1 MGKDYGE
8 KTMLKRLIWFLLF
21 SMLATAVL
29 ADYPLKIIPLKHR
42 SAEELIPVIR
52 PMLGSGENVGGMQ
65 YQLFVRASDKGLRE
79 IELLLAELDRAR
91 KNLRITLQQD
101 VARSSGAT
109 AQGISGEVRAGDA
122 RVVVPSRREAGGR
135 GGLVIGNTEEDGL
148 RYKITRS
155 TGSSQDNNSQ
165 FINVLEGSPAFIRVG
180 QSLPYVQRFLVFA
193 GNRVTYG
200 QNTQFLNVTTGFDV
214 LPRLNGDRVE
224 LEIAPR
230 LSFVGNRGIQDVR
243 FQELGTTVSAK
254 LGEWVD
260 LGGMTSGRDEISRA
274 IFETAS
280 TQSGERRTVRL
291 KVEEGR

>member
-1 MGKDYGE
+1 
-8 KTMLKRLIWFLLF
+8 MLKKLIAILLL
-21 SMLATAVL
+21 SMLAMAAL

-52 PMLGSGENVGGMQ
+52 PMLGPGENVGGMQ
-65 YQLFVRASDKGLRE
+65 YHLFVRASDRGLRD

-91 KNLRITLQQD
+91 KNLKITLQQD
-101 VARSSGAT
+101 VARSSGA
-109 AQGISGEVRAGDA
+109 ASQGVSGEGQAGDV
-122 RVVVPSRREAGGR
+122 RVIVPSRGEHGGR
-135 GGLVIGNTEEDGL
+135 GGLVIGGAEDDGL

-155 TGSSQDNNSQ
+155 TGSSQDNTSQ
-165 FINVLEGSPAFIRVG
+165 FINVLEGAPAFIRVG

-193 GNRVTYG
+193 GNRVVYG
-200 QNTQFLNVTTGFDV
+200 QDTQFLNVTTGFDV
-214 LPRLNGDRVE
+214 LPRLNGNRVE

-230 LSFVGNRGIQDVR
+230 LSFVGNGGVQDVR
-243 FQELGTTVSAK
+243 FQELRTTVSAK

-260 LGGMTSGRDEISRA
+260 LGGMTSDRDELSRA

-291 KVEEGR
+291 KVEEGP

>member
-1 MGKDYGE
+1 
-8 KTMLKRLIWFLLF
+8 MLRKLIGILLL
-21 SMLATAVL
+21 SMLAAVAL

-52 PMLGSGENVGGMQ
+52 PMLRPGENVGGMQ
-65 YQLFVRASDKGLRE
+65 YQLFVRASDKGLRD

-91 KNLRITLQQD
+91 KNLKITLQQD
-101 VARSSGAT
+101 VARSGDAAS
-109 AQGISGEVRAGDA
+109 QGISGEGRAGDV
-122 RVVVPSRREAGGR
+122 RVIVPSRGEPGGR
-135 GGLVIGNTEEDGL
+135 GGLVIGGAEEESL
-148 RYKITRS
+148 RYRITRS
-155 TGSSQDNNSQ
+155 TGSGKDNNSQ

-200 QNTQFLNVTTGFDV
+200 QGTQFLNVTTGFDV

-230 LSFVGNRGIQDVR
+230 LSFVGNGGIQDVR

-260 LGGMTSGRDEISRA
+260 LGGMTSDRDEISRA

>member
-1 MGKDYGE
+1 
-8 KTMLKRLIWFLLF
+8 MLKKLIVILLL
-21 SMLATAVL
+21 SMLSTAVL

-52 PMLGSGENVGGMQ
+52 PMLGAGENVGGMQ
-65 YQLFVRASDKGLRE
+65 YQLFVRASDKGLRD

-101 VARSSGAT
+101 VARSGNAT
-109 AQGISGEVRAGDA
+109 SQGVSGEGRVGDVRVIAS
-122 RVVVPSRREAGGR
+122 SRGESGGS
-135 GGLVIGNTEEDGL
+135 GGLVIGGVEEESL

-155 TGSSQDNNSQ
+155 SGSSQDNNSQ
-165 FINVLEGSPAFIRVG
+165 FINVLEGAPAFIRVG
-180 QSLPYVQRFLVFA
+180 QSLPYVQRFMVFA
-193 GNRVTYG
+193 GNRIAYG
-200 QNTQFLNVTTGFDV
+200 QGTQFLNVTTGFDV

-230 LSFVGNRGIQDVR
+230 LSFVGNGGIQDVR
-243 FQELGTTVSAK
+243 FQELSTTVSAK

-260 LGGMTSGRDEISRA
+260 LGGMTSGRDEVSRA

>member
-1 MGKDYGE
+1 
-8 KTMLKRLIWFLLF
+8 MLKKLIVMLLL
-21 SMLATAVL
+21 SMPATAVL

-65 YQLFVRASDKGLRE
+65 YQLFVRASDKGLRD

-91 KNLRITLQQD
+91 KNLKITLQQD
-101 VARSSGAT
+101 VARSGGAIS
-109 AQGISGEVRAGDA
+109 QGISGEGRVGDVR
-122 RVVVPSRREAGGR
+122 VIVSSRGESSSR
-135 GGLVIGNTEEDGL
+135 GGLVIGGAEEDSL

-200 QNTQFLNVTTGFDV
+200 QDTRFLNVTTGFDV

-230 LSFVGNRGIQDVR
+230 LSFVGNGGVQDVR
-243 FQELGTTVSAK
+243 FQELRTTVSAK

-280 TQSGERRTVRL
+280 THQSGGRRTVKLR
-291 KVEEGR
+291 VEEGQ

>member
-1 MGKDYGE
+1 
-8 KTMLKRLIWFLLF
+8 MLRKLIGILLL
-21 SMLATAVL
+21 SMLAAVAL

-52 PMLGSGENVGGMQ
+52 PMLRPGENVGGMQ
-65 YQLFVRASDKGLRE
+65 YQLFVRASDKGLRD

-91 KNLRITLQQD
+91 RNLKITLQQD
-101 VARSSGAT
+101 VARSGDAAS
-109 AQGISGEVRAGDA
+109 QGISGEGRAGDV
-122 RVVVPSRREAGGR
+122 RVIVPSRGEPGGR
-135 GGLVIGNTEEDGL
+135 GGLVIGGAEEESL
-148 RYKITRS
+148 RYRITRS
-155 TGSSQDNNSQ
+155 TGSGKDNNSQ

-200 QNTQFLNVTTGFDV
+200 QGTQFLNVTTGFDV

-230 LSFVGNRGIQDVR
+230 LSFVGNGGIQDVR

-254 LGEWVD
+254 LGVWVD
-260 LGGMTSGRDEISRA
+260 LGGMTSGRDELSRA

-280 TQSGERRTVRL
+280 TQSGERRIVRL

>member
-1 MGKDYGE
+1 
-8 KTMLKRLIWFLLF
+8 MLKKLIVILLL
-21 SMLATAVL
+21 SMLATVVL

-52 PMLGSGENVGGMQ
+52 PMLGAGENVGGMQ
-65 YQLFVRASDKGLRE
+65 YQLFVRASDKGLRD

-91 KNLRITLQQD
+91 KNLKITLQQD
-101 VARSSGAT
+101 VARNSGAIS
-109 AQGISGEVRAGDA
+109 QGISGEGRAGDV
-122 RVVVPSRREAGGR
+122 RVIVPSRRESGGR
-135 GGLVIGNTEEDGL
+135 GGLVIGGTQEDSL

-165 FINVLEGSPAFIRVG
+165 FINVLEGAPAFIRVG
-180 QSLPYVQRFLVFA
+180 QSLPYAQRFLVFA
-193 GNRVTYG
+193 GNRVVYG
-200 QNTQFLNVTTGFDV
+200 QDTQFLNVTTGFDV

-230 LSFVGNRGIQDVR
+230 LSFVGNGGIQDVR
-243 FQELGTTVSAK
+243 FQELRTTVSVK
-254 LGEWVD
+254 LGEWVE
-260 LGGMTSGRDEISRA
+260 LGGVISGRDEVSRA

-280 TQSGERRTVRL
+280 TQSGERRTVRF

>member
-1 MGKDYGE
+1 
-8 KTMLKRLIWFLLF
+8 MLKRLIGILLL
-21 SMLATAVL
+21 SMLSTAVL

-52 PMLGSGENVGGMQ
+52 PMLGAGENVGGMQ
-65 YQLFVRASDKGLRE
+65 YQLFVRASDKGLRD

-109 AQGISGEVRAGDA
+109 SQGFSGEGRTGDV
-122 RVVVPSRREAGGR
+122 RVVVPSRRESGGR
-135 GGLVIGNTEEDGL
+135 GGLVIGGDEDENL
-148 RYKITRS
+148 RYRITRS

-165 FINVLEGSPAFIRVG
+165 FINVLEGAPAFIRVG
-180 QSLPYVQRFLVFA
+180 QSLPYVQRFLAFA

-200 QNTQFLNVTTGFDV
+200 QETQFLNVTTGFDV

-230 LSFVGNRGIQDVR
+230 LSFIGNRGVQDVH
-243 FQELGTTVSAK
+243 FQELRTTVSAK

>member
-1 MGKDYGE
+1 
-8 KTMLKRLIWFLLF
+8 MLKKLIVTLLL
-21 SMLATAVL
+21 SILTMAAL

-52 PMLGSGENVGGMQ
+52 PMLGAGENIGGMN
-65 YQLFVRASDKGLRE
+65 YQLFVRASDKGMRD

-91 KNLRITLQQD
+91 KNLKITLQQD

-109 AQGISGEVRAGDA
+109 SQGVSGEGRVGDVRVIAS
-122 RVVVPSRREAGGR
+122 SRGEFVRP
-135 GGLVIGNTEEDGL
+135 GGLVIGGAEEDSL
-148 RYKITRS
+148 RYRITRS

-165 FINVLEGSPAFIRVG
+165 FINVLEGAPAFIRVG

-193 GNRVTYG
+193 GNRVAYG
-200 QNTQFLNVTTGFDV
+200 QDTQFLNVTTGFDV
-214 LPRLNGDRVE
+214 LTRLNGDRVE

-230 LSFVGNRGIQDVR
+230 LSFVGNGGIQDVR
-243 FQELGTTVSAK
+243 FQELRTTVSAK

-260 LGGMTSGRDEISRA
+260 LGGMTSGRDEVSRA
-274 IFETAS
+274 ILETAS
-280 TQSGERRTVRL
+280 TQSGERRAVRL

>member
-1 MGKDYGE
+1 
-8 KTMLKRLIWFLLF
+8 MLKKLIGILFLL
-21 SMLATAVL
+21 MLTATAL

-52 PMLGSGENVGGMQ
+52 PMLRPGENVGGMQ
-65 YQLFVRASDKGLRE
+65 YQLFVRASDKGLRD

-91 KNLRITLQQD
+91 KNLKITLQQD
-101 VARSSGAT
+101 VERSGDAAS
-109 AQGISGEVRAGDA
+109 QGISGEGRAGDV
-122 RVVVPSRREAGGR
+122 RVIVSSRGEHGDR
-135 GGLVIGNTEEDGL
+135 GGLVIGGAEEESL
-148 RYKITRS
+148 RYRITRS
-155 TGSSQDNNSQ
+155 TGSGKDNNSQ

-200 QNTQFLNVTTGFDV
+200 QGTQFLNVTTGFDV

-230 LSFVGNRGIQDVR
+230 LSFVGNGGIQDVR
-243 FQELGTTVSAK
+243 FQELGTTVSAR

-260 LGGMTSGRDEISRA
+260 LGGTTSDRDEISRA

>member
-1 MGKDYGE
+1 
-8 KTMLKRLIWFLLF
+8 MLKKLIVMLLL
-21 SMLATAVL
+21 SIMSTGVL

-52 PMLGSGENVGGMQ
+52 PILGAGENVGGMN
-65 YQLFVRASDKGLRE
+65 YQLFVRASDKGLRD
-79 IELLLAELDRAR
+79 IELLLAELDKAR

-101 VARSSGAT
+101 VARSDGAT
-109 AQGISGEVRAGDA
+109 SQGISGEGRVGDVRVIAS
-122 RVVVPSRREAGGR
+122 SRGESGSR
-135 GGLVIGNTEEDGL
+135 GGLVIGGAEEGDL

-165 FINVLEGSPAFIRVG
+165 FVSVLEGAPAFIRVG

-193 GNRVTYG
+193 GNRVAYG
-200 QNTQFLNVTTGFDV
+200 QDTRFLNVTTGFDV

-230 LSFVGNRGIQDVR
+230 LSFVGNGGVQDVR
-243 FQELGTTVSAK
+243 FQELRTTVSAK

-260 LGGMTSGRDEISRA
+260 LGGINTSRDEVSRA
-274 IFETAS
+274 ILEMAS
-280 TQSGERRTVRL
+280 TQSGERRVVRL
-291 KVEEGR
+291 RVEEVSR

>member
-1 MGKDYGE
+1 
-8 KTMLKRLIWFLLF
+8 MLKKLIVMLLL
-21 SMLATAVL
+21 SILATVAL

-52 PMLGSGENVGGMQ
+52 PMLGAGENVGGMN
-65 YQLFVRASDKGLRE
+65 YQLFVRASDKGLRD

-91 KNLRITLQQD
+91 KNLKITLQQD
-101 VARSSGAT
+101 VARSGGAT
-109 AQGISGEVRAGDA
+109 SQGISGEVRAGDV
-122 RVVVPSRREAGGR
+122 RVIVPSRRESGGS
-135 GGLVIGNTEEDGL
+135 GGLVIGGVEEESL

-155 TGSSQDNNSQ
+155 TGTSQDNNSQ

-193 GNRVTYG
+193 GNRITYG
-200 QNTQFLNVTTGFDV
+200 QDTQFLNVTTGFDV

-230 LSFVGNRGIQDVR
+230 LSFVGNGGIQDVR
-243 FQELGTTVSAK
+243 FQELRTTVSAK
-254 LGEWVD
+254 LGEWVE
-260 LGGMTSGRDEISRA
+260 LGGVTSGRDEVSRA
-274 IFETAS
+274 ILETAS
-280 TQSGERRTVRL
+280 TQSGERRVVRL

>member
-1 MGKDYGE
+1 
-8 KTMLKRLIWFLLF
+8 MLKKLIGILLL
-21 SMLATAVL
+21 SILATAVL

-42 SAEELIPVIR
+42 SAEELIPVVR
-52 PMLGSGENVGGMQ
+52 PMLGPGENVGGLQ
-65 YQLFVRASDKGLRE
+65 YQLFVRASDQGLRD

-91 KNLRITLQQD
+91 KNLKITLQQD
-101 VARSSGAT
+101 VARSGGAT
-109 AQGISGEVRAGDA
+109 SQGISGELRAGDA
-122 RVVVPSRREAGGR
+122 RVVVPSRRESGGR
-135 GGLVIGNTEEDGL
+135 GGLMIGGVEEDSL

-155 TGSSQDNNSQ
+155 TGASQDNSSQ
-165 FINVLEGSPAFIRVG
+165 FINVLEGTSAFIRVG

-200 QNTQFLNVTTGFDV
+200 QDTQFLNVTTGFDV

-230 LSFVGNRGIQDVR
+230 LSFVGSGGIQDVR
-243 FQELGTTVSAK
+243 FQELRTAVGAK
-254 LGEWVD
+254 LGEWVE
-260 LGGMTSGRDEISRA
+260 LGGAASGRDEVSRA

-280 TQSGERRTVRL
+280 TRSGEYRTVRL

>member
-1 MGKDYGE
+1 
-8 KTMLKRLIWFLLF
+8 MLKKLIGILLL
-21 SMLATAVL
+21 SMLATAAL

-52 PMLGSGENVGGMQ
+52 PMLGPGENVGGMQ
-65 YQLFVRASDKGLRE
+65 YQLFVRASDKGLRD
-79 IELLLAELDRAR
+79 IELLLTELDKAR

-101 VARSSGAT
+101 VARSGNAT
-109 AQGISGEVRAGDA
+109 SQGVSGEGRMGDVRVIAS
-122 RVVVPSRREAGGR
+122 SRGESGSR
-135 GGLVIGNTEEDGL
+135 GSLVIGGAEEDSL

-155 TGSSQDNNSQ
+155 TGASQDNNSQ
-165 FINVLEGSPAFIRVG
+165 FINVLEGAPAFIRVG

-200 QNTQFLNVTTGFDV
+200 QDTRFLNVTTGFDV

-230 LSFVGNRGIQDVR
+230 LSFVGNGGIQNVH
-243 FQELGTTVSAK
+243 FQELRTTVSAR

-260 LGGMTSGRDEISRA
+260 LGGINSNSDEVSRA

-280 TQSGERRTVRL
+280 TQSGEQRTVRL

>member
-1 MGKDYGE
+1 
-8 KTMLKRLIWFLLF
+8 MLKRLIWFLLF
-21 SMLATAVL
+21 SMLATAAL

-52 PMLGSGENVGGMQ
+52 PMLGPGENVGGMQ
-65 YQLFVRASDKGLRE
+65 YQLFVRASDKGLRD

-91 KNLRITLQQD
+91 KNLKITLQQD

-109 AQGISGEVRAGDA
+109 AQGISGEVRTGDA
-122 RVVVPSRREAGGR
+122 RVVVPSRRESGGR
-135 GGLVIGNTEEDGL
+135 GGLVIGGAEEDGL

-155 TGSSQDNNSQ
+155 TGTSQDNNSQ
-165 FINVLEGSPAFIRVG
+165 FVSVLEGMPAFIRVG

-193 GNRVTYG
+193 GNRITYG
-200 QNTQFLNVTTGFDV
+200 QDTQFLNVTTGFEV
-214 LPRLNGDRVE
+214 LPRLNGDQVE

-230 LSFVGNRGIQDVR
+230 LPFVGNGGIQDVR
-243 FQELGTTVSAK
+243 FQELRTTVSAK

-260 LGGMTSGRDEISRA
+260 LGGMTSGRDEVSRA

>member
-1 MGKDYGE
+1 
-8 KTMLKRLIWFLLF
+8 MLRKLIGILFLL
-21 SMLATAVL
+21 MLTATAL

-52 PMLGSGENVGGMQ
+52 PMLRPGENVGGMQ
-65 YQLFVRASDKGLRE
+65 YQLFVRASDKGLRD

-91 KNLRITLQQD
+91 KNLKITLQQD
-101 VARSSGAT
+101 VERSGDAAS
-109 AQGISGEVRAGDA
+109 QGISGEGRAGDV
-122 RVVVPSRREAGGR
+122 RVIVSSRGERGDR
-135 GGLVIGNTEEDGL
+135 GGLVIGGAEEESL
-148 RYKITRS
+148 RYRITRS
-155 TGSSQDNNSQ
+155 TGSGKDNNSQ

-200 QNTQFLNVTTGFDV
+200 QGTQFLNVTTGFDV

-230 LSFVGNRGIQDVR
+230 LSFVGNGGIQDVR

-260 LGGMTSGRDEISRA
+260 LGGTTSDRDEISRA